1 MELAL
6 EILALVAGF
15 YFLAKGSDW
24 LVTGASVI
32 AERAGVRPLIVGLT
46 VVAWGTSAPEVVV
59 SGRGALVGE
68 VGVTMGNVLGS
79 NVANIGL
86 VLGTCTLVLPAI
98 LRERLGWREVFWLLC
113 SLGILWWGVMDL
125 EVSRFDGAVFLGAML
140 VYNLQLLWEA
150 RQASI
155 GAPPVEP
162 PDETWFQR
170 HPRLAVL
177 IGMLA
182 IFLAAEAVMFGAMG
196 LAMRAGLSTLVIS
209 LTVVAVGT
217 SLPEL
222 AAGLSGA
229 FKGQTDISIGNV
241 VGSNVFNLLGV
252 VGVVALIHPFGGSS
266 DEPGREVLRSTLALE
281 FPVVLGFSL
290 AAVGL
295 PMVYPGRGRRIKGG
309 VLLLGWVGYTVYL
322 LLRD

>member
-6 EILALVAGF
+6 EILALLAGF

-24 LVTGASVI
+24 LVTGASVV
-32 AERAGVRPLIVGLT
+32 AERIGVRPLVVGLT

-59 SGRGALVGE
+59 SGRGALAGE

-86 VLGTCTLVLPAI
+86 VLGLCTLVLPAV
-98 LRERLGWREVFWLLC
+98 LRERLGWREIFWLLA
-113 SLGILWWGVMDL
+113 SLGILWYGVHDL
-125 EVSRFDGAVFLGAML
+125 EVSRLDAALFLGAL
-140 VYNLQLLWEA
+140 TVYNLQLLWEA
-150 RQASI
+150 RQASVGSEPI
-155 GAPPVEP
+155 EP
-162 PDETWFQR
+162 PSDTWWER
-170 HPRLAVL
+170 HPKLSVL

-182 IFLAAEAVMFGAMG
+182 IFLAAEAVMHGAMG

-209 LTVVAVGT
+209 LTVIAVGT

-229 FKGQTDISIGNV
+229 FKGHSDISIGNV

-252 VGVVALIHPFGGSS
+252 VGVVGLIHPFGGDQ
-266 DEPGREVLRSTLALE
+266 DEPGREVIRATLELE

-290 AAVGL
+290 AAVVL
-295 PMVYPGRGRRIKGG
+295 PMVLPGRGGRLKGA
-309 VLLLGWVGYTVYL
+309 VLFLGWVGYTVYL
-322 LLRD
+322 IQRG